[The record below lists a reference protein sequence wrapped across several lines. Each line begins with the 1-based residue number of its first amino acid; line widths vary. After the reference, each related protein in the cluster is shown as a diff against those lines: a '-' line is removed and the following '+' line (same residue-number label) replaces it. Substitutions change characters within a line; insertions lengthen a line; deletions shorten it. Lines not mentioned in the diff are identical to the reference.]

1 MKRKTTE
8 AGFSLMELLVVMT
21 ILGLLAGVVAV
32 SLTGRVDKE
41 KQRTAKLQ
49 IANFE
54 EALDMFHLDVGRYPT
69 TEEGLLALVEKPASV
84 DNWGGRY
91 LKKDIPKDPWR
102 NDYVYRSP
110 GEESRDYD
118 IMSYGMDGAPGG
130 DGNNQDIT
138 SWQDL
143 DTPSK

>member
-1 MKRKTTE
+1 MKRKTAE

-41 KQRTAKLQ
+41 KRRTAKLQ

-69 TEEGLLALVEKPASV
+69 TEEGLAALIEKPSGV

-91 LKKDIPKDPWR
+91 LKKDLPRDPWKKE
-102 NDYVYRSP
+102 YIYKSP
-110 GEESRDYD
+110 GDNDRPYD

-130 DGNNQDIT
+130 DGNNKDIT

-143 DTPSK
+143 DATQ